1 MGKNPAWT
9 WYIIWYFFV
18 GGVAAGAYFM
28 AALADLFG
36 RERAQPVVRVG
47 YAIALPLALVCPILL
62 TLDLGM
68 PVRTLY
74 MFRLFKIGSPMSVGS
89 WALLGFGF
97 FALVSLIL
105 VLAETRVAPDR
116 APGIRRLRRVVGV
129 PGMLLGF
136 FIASYTGVLLGAT
149 NRPVW
154 GGNVW
159 IGPLFIASAAS
170 VGAAA
175 IALWATRARVE
186 GFRRLDLL
194 ATGLEA
200 LLLVLFLQSLGAG
213 AAVFLSGSLAPLF
226 WGLVVAAGGALPFV
240 IQAFVG
246 RGRAP
251 ELVTAALVLVGGFA
265 LRYLVLVSGQA

>member
-1 MGKNPAWT
+1 MGKNPAWS

-18 GGVAAGAYFM
+18 GGLAAGAYFM

-36 RERAQPVVRVG
+36 RERAQPVARVG

-74 MFRLFKIGSPMSVGS
+74 MFRLFKIDSPMSVGS
-89 WALLGFGF
+89 WALLGFGV

-105 VLAETRVAPDR
+105 VLAETRMAPDR
-116 APGIRRLRRVVGV
+116 APGIRRLRRAVGV
-129 PGMLLGF
+129 PGMLFGF
-136 FIASYTGVLLGAT
+136 FIAGYTGVLLGAT

-175 IALWATRARVE
+175 IALWAGRARLA
-186 GFRRLDLL
+186 GFRRLDVI
-194 ATGLEA
+194 ATALEV
-200 LLLVLFLQSLGAG
+200 LLLVLFLQSLGA
-213 AAVFLSGSLAPLF
+213 AAAIFLTGSFAPLF
-226 WGLVVAAGGALPFV
+226 WGAVVVAGVALPFL
-240 IQAFVG
+240 IRFFAGAG
-246 RGRAP
+246 RGP
-251 ELVTAALVLVGGFA
+251 ELVTAALLLVGGFA